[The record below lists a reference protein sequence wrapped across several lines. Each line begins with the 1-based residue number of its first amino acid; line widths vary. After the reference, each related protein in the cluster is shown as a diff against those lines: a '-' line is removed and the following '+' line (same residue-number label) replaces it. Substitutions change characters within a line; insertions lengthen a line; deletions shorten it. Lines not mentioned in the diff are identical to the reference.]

1 MNIVDLNLDMIN
13 LVKDIGEDCAVF
25 YFLVGS
31 EEERDFLYAKG
42 DLDIMAEAL
51 AGLMRE
57 NEQIEQMVRHAIT
70 EFQDEEDT
78 DITDAA
84 L

>member
-1 MNIVDLNLDMIN
+1 MDTLDLNLDMMN
-13 LVKDIGEDCAVF
+13 LLQDLPEDKAVF
-25 YFLVGS
+25 YFLVGA

-70 EFQDEEDT
+70 EFQT
-78 DITDAA
+78 
-84 L
+84 